1 MSHKFIDQGWNHEL
15 GPAQW
20 KPDPVARTGPQRVLG
35 NVSALPR
42 SLHVF
47 LLAVPKGDE
56 KMSFKLAPGV
66 IRTHNLLIR
75 SQMLYPIE
83 LRVRKDPETS
93 PGAGKVKRLEP
104 HSRSY

>member
-42 SLHVF
+42 PLHVF
-47 LLAVPKGDE
+47 LLAAPKGD
-56 KMSFKLAPGV
+56 
-66 IRTHNLLIR
+66 
-75 SQMLYPIE
+75 
-83 LRVRKDPETS
+83 
-93 PGAGKVKRLEP
+93 
-104 HSRSY
+104 

>member
-1 MSHKFIDQGWNHEL
+1 MPAFDKNHGEAMRKAVKSGREVAESL
-15 GPAQW
+15 GLFGTDLMR
-20 KPDPVARTGPQRVLG
+20 K
-35 NVSALPR
+35 
-42 SLHVF
+42 SL
-47 LLAVPKGDE
+47 
-56 KMSFKLAPGV
+56 SFRHAPGV

-104 HSRSY
+104 HSRSRNSSLKFRSPTRSRPRPR